1 MLLPMSVLS
10 RALRREYAGLLPL
23 LSDAATQASGA
34 VAVANAIDLLAQRAE
49 RGAKGL
55 AEQAAALRKAAVRV
69 AVSFGTGDGATAL
82 TALADDLARFEPVNL
97 EQGETHL
104 RDAMRTFEMIV
115 AREAA
120 RAPSSLAS
128 GEAAIALA
136 DWEAAALLAELPPP
150 EDEAASPFAITQQRL
165 EAYLRDR
172 FREPGLALTAFRPLP
187 GGFGKETIL
196 FSVAGEALSGDFV
209 MRRDPGDN
217 QSLTNDCH
225 EVAREYPV
233 IRAVH
238 QRGFPA
244 PDALWLDTDH
254 ALLPGGH
261 FIVMRKSPGELG
273 GDFFGARTQV
283 APELSNALAQ
293 IAAKLHTMEPL
304 IELGDLA
311 SFIRPD
317 LWSLSRGEAARRYI
331 AGWRD
336 FYLAESHTPSPALL
350 GIYGWL
356 LENVPDRPQ
365 RASLVHGDVGF
376 NNFLF
381 EDGQL
386 TAVLDWE
393 FAHIGDPAEELG
405 YIAVT
410 TGSTMDWP
418 RFIAAYVAAGGD
430 PVDEQTLHFFK
441 VWALARNASAANILW
456 TRFSDGLIG
465 DLKVSILPYHHYPR
479 FIGGAAQLI
488 AQGPSGGA

>member
-1 MLLPMSVLS
+1 MLLPVDKLT
-10 RALRREYAGLLPL
+10 RALRREYDGLLPL
-23 LSDAATQASGA
+23 LSDAGTQASGA
-34 VAVANAIDLLAQRAE
+34 VAVANAIALLAHRSA
-49 RGAKGL
+49 GGGKGL
-55 AEQAAALRKAAVRV
+55 TDQAAALRNAAIRM
-69 AVSFGTGDGATAL
+69 AAALEPGDGAAAL
-82 TALADDLARFEPVNL
+82 TRLADDLTRFDPASL
-97 EQGETHL
+97 ELGEERL
-104 RDAMRTFEMIV
+104 RDAMRGFEAII
-115 AREAA
+115 ARELPLAPAA
-120 RAPSSLAS
+120 LAS
-128 GEAAIALA
+128 GEAAVALA
-136 DWEAAALLAELPPP
+136 EWEAAHYAAEMPAA
-150 EDEAASPFAITQQRL
+150 EDEAIDDFAITQPRL

-172 FREPGLALTAFRPLP
+172 FSEPGMALTDFRPLP

-196 FSVAGEALSGDFV
+196 FSVAGRSLAGDFV

-217 QSLTNDCH
+217 QSLGNDCH

-233 IRAVH
+233 IRAARE
-238 QRGFPA
+238 RGFPA
-244 PDALWLDTDH
+244 PDALWLDTQH
-254 ALLPGGH
+254 VLLPGGH

-273 GDFFGARTQV
+273 GDFFGAKAKV
-283 APELSNALAQ
+283 APELSDALAQ

-304 IELGDLA
+304 VELGELA
-311 SFIRPD
+311 SFIQPE

-336 FYLAESHTPSPALL
+336 FYLSESHTPSPALL

-356 LENVPDRPQ
+356 LENVPNRPQ
-365 RASLVHGDVGF
+365 TASLVHGDVGF

-381 EDGQL
+381 ENGQL

-405 YIAVT
+405 YIAVA
-410 TGSTMDWP
+410 TGSSMDWP

-430 PVDEQTLHFFK
+430 PVDDQTLHYFK

-456 TRFSDGLIG
+456 TRFSDGLID

-488 AQGPSGGA
+488 ARGPGGGA